1 VIGLIGLG
9 RMGTAVAER
18 LRERGREVVAW
29 DRDSARVAAAAAGGT
44 LAAAGPREVAER
56 ADTVL
61 SIITEDTG
69 ARQLWEGAEGFLQA
83 RLSGKLFIEMSTLQ
97 PMTVRTLH
105 GIALARGAA
114 FVDSPVLGTIPSA
127 VQGKLVALVGG
138 REEDVARARGVLSD
152 LAARVEHVGP
162 AGAGAAMKLV
172 VNNMMGCYI
181 QVLSESLMLGRSQG
195 LPLDRMI
202 EIIGGSVNA
211 SGWFQMKKPALLGAR
226 NDVTLDIRTLRKDI
240 LSVLATAALGGVP
253 TPAAA
258 ATAASLSAAVHAGA
272 GERDIA
278 ELVAFLCGALPQT
291 W

>member
-1 VIGLIGLG
+1 MIGLIGLG
-9 RMGTAVAER
+9 RMGTAIAAR
-18 LRERGREVVAW
+18 LRERGRELIAW
-29 DRDSARVAAAAAGGT
+29 DRDAARVQAAAGYGA
-44 LAAAGPREVAER
+44 LPAVGPREVAAR

-61 SIITEDTG
+61 SIITEDAG
-69 ARQLWEGAEGFLQA
+69 ARGVWEGENGFLQA
-83 RLSGKLFIEMSTLQ
+83 GLAGKLFVEMSTLQ
-97 PMTVRTLH
+97 PMTVRTLAAH
-105 GIALARGAA
+105 AAARGAA
-114 FVDSPVLGTIPSA
+114 FVDSPVLGSIPS
-127 VQGKLVALVGG
+127 VRQGKLVALVGG
-138 REEDVARARGVLSD
+138 AGADLARARGVLED
-152 LAARVEHVGP
+152 LAVRIEHVGP
-162 AGAGAAMKLV
+162 VGAGAAMKLV